1 MIYVGIDVAK
11 DTHYAAAMNSDGVVL
26 IEPFPFGNNA
36 DGFSS
41 LIKRISC
48 CLRASKSDFFI

>member
-41 LIKRISC
+41 LI
-48 CLRASKSDFFI
+48 FFISSSEKYTLL